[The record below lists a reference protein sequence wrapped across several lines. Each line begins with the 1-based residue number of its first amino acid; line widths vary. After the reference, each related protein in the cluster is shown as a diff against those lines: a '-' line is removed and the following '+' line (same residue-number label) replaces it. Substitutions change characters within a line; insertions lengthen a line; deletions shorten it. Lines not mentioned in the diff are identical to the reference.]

1 MPSDEEKCSLSSTTF
16 IVCSEEQLVKAY
28 LSISITEFGISMAW
42 SEVQCLKAFFPIG
55 DIDFLQRFAESK
67 SIISDCFHRVGNFDA
82 L

>member
-42 SEVQCLKAFFPIG
+42 SEVQCLKAFFPIFVTESG
-55 DIDFLQRFAESK
+55 IMTFCREVQRTYLLLV
-67 SIISDCFHRVGNFDA
+67 DYQCYT